1 MQLPRALWIG
11 LTVII
16 ALAWLA
22 NLIVGWLALGRTEPA
37 VNFIFGAIV
46 GSLYVVRPRAAEAA
60 KNIVDAIS
68 GRPAAEDKP
77 AEEKP
82 RGDSP

>member
-1 MQLPRALWIG
+1 MQLPRPLWIA

-16 ALAWLA
+16 SLAWLA
-22 NLIVGWLALGRTEPA
+22 NLIVGWLKIGPTEPA

-68 GRPAAEDKP
+68 GKP
-77 AEEKP
+77 ADEKPPP
-82 RGDSP
+82 RGDAP

>member
-1 MQLPRALWIG
+1 VQLPRPLWIT
-11 LTVII
+11 LTVTI

-22 NLIVGWLALGRTEPA
+22 NLTVGWFNLGKTEPA
-37 VNFIFGAIV
+37 VNFIFGAVI
-46 GSLYVVRPRAAEAA
+46 GSLYVIRPRAAEAA

-68 GRPAAEDKP
+68 GKTTDEKP
-77 AEEKP
+77 PP

>member
-1 MQLPRALWIG
+1 MQLPRPLWIA

-16 ALAWLA
+16 ALAWLG
-22 NLIVGWLALGRTEPA
+22 NLVVGWLDLGRTEPA
-37 VNFIFGAIV
+37 VNFIFGAVI
-46 GSLYVVRPRAAEAA
+46 GSLYVVRPKAAEAA

-68 GRPAAEDKP
+68 GSKP
-77 AEEKP
+77 TDEKPP

>member
-1 MQLPRALWIG
+1 VQLLPRPLWIA

-16 ALAWLA
+16 SLAWLA
-22 NLIVGWLALGRTEPA
+22 NLVVGWLGIGQTETA
-37 VNFIFGAIV
+37 VNFIFGAVV

-68 GRPAAEDKP
+68 GKAADEKP
-77 AEEKP
+77 P